1 MGTRHTPL
9 YVFRAV
15 TTGGDS
21 QKFSADAKTAMEK
34 TKMPH
39 TLPIPDG
46 TQRVEGTSTPKEET
60 PLKTLERLK
69 NAKVGSKFTLPPSVN
84 KLMNAVEG
92 KKKLVA
98 KKKDFTTE
106 DKQIIA
112 QIFGVIQKFVSIPDG
127 SPVFGTTPG
136 QYTEAWNRAKRQNAE
151 NADEFPLFPTFLFNV
166 LYVMP
171 DDPTNNILVCAAA
184 LLLDLSCI
192 IDDFAD
198 HVRRTRKDNR
208 FDCCVVTNCGNELDL
223 LWESGV
229 YIQERGTEMA
239 QIRGWAEG
247 EEGKRSEF
255 TLSIGG
261 ESGSGKTRA
270 AHQCASFYRTK
281 NPSVQ
286 KENVLTVYI
295 KVGNETTSQWYL
307 DVEAKDEFT
316 RKAARIMQE
325 MWNKNEEYK
334 RLFPECKSHAFLE
347 ECIKNSAADKND
359 LRRLRVAQGYKW
371 VCETMRQHAKFPYT
385 MKSKKPFDVAFIV
398 LDEIGSCPW
407 LYKAVNGNST
417 DGAYITKFFTDDTSF
432 AKKYQ
437 FICSTTASE
446 SIFRNLCTSP
456 GQFNAVTMKPSSILY
471 RELLIRKKLD
481 KNVLI
486 ALWILDENHYFESL
500 VQNRRC
506 AVLAVERIGK
516 LMSTVTLIS
525 STAGDMNVCQKKR
538 SNVNERLP
546 DILFNLTDKEGM
558 YAAAGFLVGLV
569 AAEYKKLSGVKNIN
583 PIDAQEIVAKGIRA
597 FLCCEEE
604 DFENVF
610 SEFPQNP
617 LELGLFDCR
626 TEPQKDG
633 TRRVTIS
640 VSAAQQVMA
649 ATAYGGGAIFTCSVS
664 GGAFETFSA
673 SLLSTYLSGYSKS
686 KMQIEGLPP
695 ANLST
700 FLNSVSATKFSST
713 YDNPLV
719 HPSVSG
725 VLFSP
730 HQIAL
735 NNTLGSYLSVLAQFH
750 GGSEERQAFVLVNGR
765 GAPYA
770 DLIAKSG
777 DILFLVQCKGSI
789 DIPKF
794 TVEEELRKMGFSDK
808 GDVEIE
814 ALVSA
819 LFPGDVVDEKKLG
832 KAIKIINSKKGNF
845 HENFKKCLDAI
856 CGKKEW
862 QIADPDAAFLKG
874 QLLTSLLMRSLGCT
888 IAVPVFMCSDSGTD
902 KVKDDLKDLVES
914 HKVNS
919 FGWNDPAA
927 LLFVGGGIERSI
939 IVKDRL
945 GGKKNRSVLTLF
957 ATSQHSVRA
966 VSLIDRNAH

>member
-1 MGTRHTPL
+1 
-9 YVFRAV
+9 
-15 TTGGDS
+15 
-21 QKFSADAKTAMEK
+21 
-34 TKMPH
+34 MPH

-46 TQRVEGTSTPKEET
+46 TQRVEGTATPEEET
-60 PLKTLERLK
+60 PLKILERLK

-84 KLMNAVEG
+84 KLMNAVEQ
-92 KKKLVA
+92 KEELVA

-112 QIFGVIQKFVSIPDG
+112 QIFGVIQKFVSIPDR

-136 QYTEAWNRAKRQNAE
+136 QYAAAWNRAKQQNAE
-151 NADEFPLFPTFLFNV
+151 NAAEFPLFPTFLFNV

-171 DDPTNNILVCAAA
+171 DDPTNNILVCATA

-198 HVRRTRKDNR
+198 HVRRTRNDKR
-208 FDCCVVTNCGNELDL
+208 FDCCVVTNCGNELNL
-223 LWESGV
+223 LCKSGV
-229 YIQERGTEMA
+229 FIQERGTEMA
-239 QIRGWAEG
+239 QIKGWAKG
-247 EEGKRSEF
+247 EEGKRSDF

-270 AHQCASFYRTK
+270 ALQCASFYRTK
-281 NPSVQ
+281 NSSVQ
-286 KENVLTVYI
+286 EENVLTIYI
-295 KVGNETTSQWYL
+295 KVGNESTDNWYL

-316 RKAARIMQE
+316 KKAARIMQE
-325 MWNKNEEYK
+325 MWDKNEEYK
-334 RLFPECKSHAFLE
+334 RLFPKCNSHAFLE
-347 ECIKNSAADKND
+347 ECIKKSAADKNA
-359 LRRLRVAQGYKW
+359 LRYLRVAQGCKW
-371 VCETMRQHAKFPYT
+371 VCETIRQHANFPYT

-398 LDEIGSCPW
+398 PDEIGSYPW

-417 DGAYITKFFTDDTSF
+417 DGAYITNFFTDDTSF
-432 AKKYQ
+432 AEKYQ

-456 GQFNAVTMKPSSILY
+456 GQFNAVTMRPSSTLY
-471 RELLIRKKLD
+471 RELLKKQIVD

-486 ALWILDENHYFESL
+486 ALWILDENLYFESL
-500 VQNRRC
+500 VQSRRC
-506 AVLAVERIGK
+506 AVVAVERIGK

-538 SNVNERLP
+538 SNVNKRLP
-546 DILFNLTDKEGM
+546 DILFNLADKEGM
-558 YAAAGFLVGLV
+558 YAVAGFLVGVV

-583 PIDAQEIVAKGIRA
+583 STDAQEIVAKGIRA
-597 FLCCEEE
+597 FLSCKEE
-604 DFENVF
+604 DFEKVF
-610 SEFPQNP
+610 SGFPKNP
-617 LELGLFDCR
+617 LEHGLFDCR

-649 ATAYGGGAIFTCSVS
+649 ATAYGGGATFTCSVS

-673 SLLSTYLSGYSKS
+673 SLLSTYLSGYSNS
-686 KMQIEGLPP
+686 KTQIEGLPP

-700 FLNSVSATKFSST
+700 FLNSVSATKFPST

-735 NNTLGSYLSVLAQFH
+735 NKTLGSYLSVLAQFH

-794 TVEEELRKMGFSDK
+794 PVEKELRKRGVSDK
-808 GDVEIE
+808 GDVGIE

-819 LFPGDVVDEKKLG
+819 LCSGDVVDEKKLR
-832 KAIKIINSKKGNF
+832 KAIKILESKKGNF
-845 HENFKKCLDAI
+845 HEKFRKCLDAI

-862 QIADPDAAFLKG
+862 QIADSDAALLKRK
-874 QLLTSLLMRSLGCT
+874 LLADLLMRSLGCT
-888 IAVPVFMCSDSGTD
+888 TAVPVFMCTDPGTNEA
-902 KVKDDLKDLVES
+902 KEDLKDLVEG

-927 LLFVGGGIERSI
+927 LIFVGGGIERSI
-939 IVKDRL
+939 IVKDPFEKAKVPR
-945 GGKKNRSVLTLF
+945 
-957 ATSQHSVRA
+957 
-966 VSLIDRNAH
+966 

>member
-1 MGTRHTPL
+1 
-9 YVFRAV
+9 
-15 TTGGDS
+15 
-21 QKFSADAKTAMEK
+21 
-34 TKMPH
+34 
-39 TLPIPDG
+39 
-46 TQRVEGTSTPKEET
+46 
-60 PLKTLERLK
+60 
-69 NAKVGSKFTLPPSVN
+69 
-84 KLMNAVEG
+84 
-92 KKKLVA
+92 
-98 KKKDFTTE
+98 
-106 DKQIIA
+106 
-112 QIFGVIQKFVSIPDG
+112 
-127 SPVFGTTPG
+127 
-136 QYTEAWNRAKRQNAE
+136 
-151 NADEFPLFPTFLFNV
+151 
-166 LYVMP
+166 
-171 DDPTNNILVCAAA
+171 
-184 LLLDLSCI
+184 
-192 IDDFAD
+192 
-198 HVRRTRKDNR
+198 
-208 FDCCVVTNCGNELDL
+208 
-223 LWESGV
+223 
-229 YIQERGTEMA
+229 
-239 QIRGWAEG
+239 
-247 EEGKRSEF
+247 
-255 TLSIGG
+255 
-261 ESGSGKTRA
+261 
-270 AHQCASFYRTK
+270 
-281 NPSVQ
+281 
-286 KENVLTVYI
+286 
-295 KVGNETTSQWYL
+295 
-307 DVEAKDEFT
+307 
-316 RKAARIMQE
+316 MQE
-325 MWNKNEEYK
+325 MWDKNEEYK

-347 ECIKNSAADKND
+347 VCIKNSADKNS
-359 LRRLRVAQGYKW
+359 LRYLRVAQGCKW
-371 VCETMRQHAKFPYT
+371 VCETIRQDAEFPYT

-437 FICSTTASE
+437 FICSTTTSE

-456 GQFNAVTMKPSSILY
+456 GQFNAVTMRPSSILY
-471 RELLIRKKLD
+471 RELLIKQIVD

-486 ALWILDENHYFESL
+486 ALSILDENHYFESL

-506 AVLAVERIGK
+506 AVVAVERIDK
-516 LMSTVTLIS
+516 LMSTVKLIS
-525 STAGDMNVCQKKR
+525 STAGDMNEHQKNR
-538 SNVNERLP
+538 SNVNKRLP
-546 DILFNLTDKEGM
+546 DIQFNLTDKEGM
-558 YAAAGFLVGLV
+558 YAVAGFLVGVV

-597 FLCCEEE
+597 FLCCEEK

-649 ATAYGGGAIFTCSVS
+649 ATAYGGVPIFTCSVS

-673 SLLSTYLSGYSKS
+673 SLLSTYLSGYSTVCFDGEN
-686 KMQIEGLPP
+686 QIEGLPP

-700 FLNSVSATKFSST
+700 FLNSLTETKFSST

-735 NNTLGSYLSVLAQFH
+735 NKTLGSYLSVLAQFH

-794 TVEEELRKMGFSDK
+794 TVEKELRKMGFSDK

-819 LFPGDVVDEKKLG
+819 FCPGDVVDEKKLG
-832 KAIKIINSKKGNF
+832 KAIKIINSKKGDF
-845 HENFKKCLDAI
+845 HERFKKCLDAI

-862 QIADPDAAFLKG
+862 QIADSDAALLKG
-874 QLLTSLLMRSLGCT
+874 KLLTGLLMRSLGCT
-888 IAVPVFMCSDSGTD
+888 IAVPVFMCTDPGTD
-902 KVKDDLKDLVES
+902 EVKENLKDLVES

-919 FGWNDPAA
+919 FGWSDPAA
-927 LLFVGGGIERSI
+927 LLFVDGGIKRS
-939 IVKDRL
+939 VEL
-945 GGKKNRSVLTLF
+945 SESGGKKRPRGKAKLRRTK
-957 ATSQHSVRA
+957 
-966 VSLIDRNAH
+966 

>member
-1 MGTRHTPL
+1 
-9 YVFRAV
+9 
-15 TTGGDS
+15 
-21 QKFSADAKTAMEK
+21 
-34 TKMPH
+34 MPH
-39 TLPIPDG
+39 TLPIPEG
-46 TQRVEGTSTPKEET
+46 TRRVEGTSTPKEET

-69 NAKVGSKFTLPPSVN
+69 NAKVGSKFTVPPWVD
-84 KLMNAVEG
+84 KLMKAVGE
-92 KKKLVA
+92 KEELVA
-98 KKKDFTTE
+98 KKKVFETGE
-106 DKQIIA
+106 KDKMESILNIIWKRDEGEKDDPVDA
-112 QIFGVIQKFVSIPDG
+112 RAPGVIAE
-127 SPVFGTTPG
+127 TWN
-136 QYTEAWNRAKRQNAE
+136 EAKTKDPEQ
-151 NADEFPLFPTFLFNV
+151 FPIIPTFLKRCSQARHLVEN
-166 LYVMP
+166 
-171 DDPTNNILVCAAA
+171 DDMLVCAAA

-198 HVRRTRKDNR
+198 HVRRTCKDIR
-208 FDCCVVTNCGNELDL
+208 FDCCVVTSCRNELAL
-223 LWESGV
+223 LCESRV
-229 YIQERGTEMA
+229 YIQEGGTEMD
-239 QIRGWAEG
+239 QIKGWAKG
-247 EEGKRSEF
+247 EEGKRSDF

-270 AHQCASFYRTK
+270 ALQCASFYRTK

-286 KENVLTVYI
+286 EENVLTVYI
-295 KVGNETTSQWYL
+295 KVGNVSTDQWDV

-325 MWNKNEEYK
+325 MWDKNEEYK
-334 RLFPECKSHAFLE
+334 RLFPQCKSHAFLE
-347 ECIKNSAADKND
+347 VCIKNSADKNS
-359 LRRLRVAQGYKW
+359 LRYLRVAQGCKW
-371 VCETMRQHAKFPYT
+371 VCDAIRQDAKFPYT

-456 GQFNAVTMKPSSILY
+456 GQFNAVTMRPSSILY
-471 RELLIRKKLD
+471 RELLKKQIVD

-506 AVLAVERIGK
+506 AVVAVERIGK
-516 LMSTVTLIS
+516 LMSTVKLIS
-525 STAGDMNVCQKKR
+525 STAGDMNVWQKNR
-538 SNVNERLP
+538 SNANERLP

-558 YAAAGFLVGLV
+558 YAAAGFLVGIV

-583 PIDAQEIVAKGIRA
+583 PTDAQEIVAKGIRA
-597 FLCCEEE
+597 FLCCEEK

-610 SEFPQNP
+610 SGFPQNP

-664 GGAFETFSA
+664 GGAFETFPA

-700 FLNSVSATKFSST
+700 FLNSVSATKFPST

-725 VLFSP
+725 VLFPP

-735 NNTLGSYLSVLAQFH
+735 NKTLGSYLSVLAQFH

-794 TVEEELRKMGFSDK
+794 TVEKELRKMGFSDK

-862 QIADPDAAFLKG
+862 QIADPDAALLKG
-874 QLLTSLLMRSLGCT
+874 KLLTSLLMRSLGCT
-888 IAVPVFMCSDSGTD
+888 IAVPVFVCTDPGTD
-902 KVKDDLKDLVES
+902 KAKDDLKDLVES

-939 IVKDRL
+939 IVKDRF
-945 GGKKNRSVLTLF
+945 GGKKK
-957 ATSQHSVRA
+957 
-966 VSLIDRNAH
+966 